1 MKKWDKNKE
10 LVKDTVIIFI
20 GKFCTQFI
28 TLLLVPLYTYYL
40 STEDYGYV
48 DLIQTYL
55 TLFVPI
61 ILLKIDAGVF
71 RFLID
76 ARDSEKDK
84 KKIITN
90 GIIILTFQLILT
102 ILVFAIVIKIF
113 EIKYSFLIALNLIS
127 LSILTFLLQLTRG
140 IGRNKQ
146 YSCSSIIAAVVTITL
161 NIFFLV
167 VLHKNGEYVLVASFI
182 SNMICSIYLITSNKI
197 LKKEIDFKLCD
208 KKTIK
213 DVIKYSIPMI
223 PNELSWWIVHVSDRT
238 IIAYFLGVA
247 ANGIYSVSCKF
258 SNILSSIFNIFNLSW
273 QESASLHI
281 DDEDKNEFF
290 SSVINKVL
298 TLFISICIGIIAC
311 MPFVF
316 SILIKDTYNDAYNYI
331 PILLLSNV
339 FSVLIGLLGSIY
351 IAKKLTKEVAKT
363 TILSAVINIVLNFL
377 LINKLKIYA
386 AAIATLIS
394 YATLSIYRYIDVQKY
409 VNIKIASKSII
420 SNSLIFFIVT
430 ILYYKNNLI
439 LNVISLIIACIYAI
453 TVNKELLID
462 AKNIILKKTRKNKIL
477 S

>member
-1 MKKWDKNKE
+1 MKKLNKNKE
-10 LVKDTVIIFI
+10 LVKNTVIIFI

-197 LKKEIDFKLCD
+197 LKKERICLLLP
-208 KKTIK
+208 IRQG
-213 DVIKYSIPMI
+213 
-223 PNELSWWIVHVSDRT
+223 L
-238 IIAYFLGVA
+238 L
-247 ANGIYSVSCKF
+247 
-258 SNILSSIFNIFNLSW
+258 LQNLMW
-273 QESASLHI
+273 
-281 DDEDKNEFF
+281 
-290 SSVINKVL
+290 
-298 TLFISICIGIIAC
+298 GMC
-311 MPFVF
+311 MPLLTHLEE
-316 SILIKDTYNDAYNYI
+316 SIMLHM
-331 PILLLSNV
+331 
-339 FSVLIGLLGSIY
+339 GLLM
-351 IAKKLTKEVAKT
+351 
-363 TILSAVINIVLNFL
+363 
-377 LINKLKIYA
+377 
-386 AAIATLIS
+386 
-394 YATLSIYRYIDVQKY
+394 R
-409 VNIKIASKSII
+409 
-420 SNSLIFFIVT
+420 
-430 ILYYKNNLI
+430 
-439 LNVISLIIACIYAI
+439 
-453 TVNKELLID
+453 
-462 AKNIILKKTRKNKIL
+462 
-477 S
+477 